1 LILLVAAPILQGIIL
16 GLGICG
22 TLGPQSLFVLRQGIQ
37 REAAFSVAMV
47 CILTDLLFIA
57 AAVAGADAIVM
68 LFPEAVSFG
77 IWGGAIFTLVFGC
90 LALLAALQPR
100 TGQITGTFPARTTTT
115 AFALCL
121 LNPQVYFEMVALVGG
136 AALQFA
142 PAERIVF
149 AVGVGLVS
157 PFWFFGL
164 AAGGWRLS
172 YYFSRP
178 RSQAAFDLVT
188 GLAMVGLA
196 TIMIINQLS
205 P

>member
-1 LILLVAAPILQGIIL
+1 MIVAAPILQGIIL

-22 TLGPQSLFVLRQGIQ
+22 TLGPQSLFVLRQGAR
-37 REAAFSVAMV
+37 REAAFGVATI
-47 CILTDLLFIA
+47 CIFADNLLIA

-68 LFPEAVSFG
+68 LFPDAMSFG

-90 LALLAALQPR
+90 FALLAALQPR
-100 TGQITGTFPARTTTT
+100 TRQIISTFPAGITTT
-115 AFALCL
+115 AFALCF

-136 AALQFA
+136 TALQFA
-142 PAERIVF
+142 PAERILF

-164 AAGGWRLS
+164 AAGGWSLS
-172 YYFSRP
+172 CYLSQP
-178 RSQAAFDLVT
+178 RSQAALDLVT
-188 GLAMVGLA
+188 GLAMVSLA
-196 TIMIINQLS
+196 TTMITRQLS

>member
-1 LILLVAAPILQGIIL
+1 MLVAAPVLQGIIL

-22 TLGPQSLFVLRQGIQ
+22 TLGPQSLFVLRQGTQ
-37 REAAFSVAMV
+37 RQAAFSVAMICV
-47 CILTDLLFIA
+47 LTDFLFIA
-57 AAVAGADAIVM
+57 AAVAGADAVVM
-68 LFPEAVSFG
+68 LFPNAVSFG
-77 IWGGAIFTLVFGC
+77 VWGGAIFTLVFGC

-100 TGQITGTFPARTTTT
+100 TGHVTGTFSAGTTTT
-115 AFALCL
+115 AFVLCL
-121 LNPQVYFEMVALVGG
+121 LNPQVYFEMVILVGG
-136 AALQFA
+136 SALQFA

-172 YYFSRP
+172 YYFSQP

-188 GLAMVGLA
+188 GLAMIGLA
-196 TIMIINQLS
+196 TTMIINQMSL
-205 P
+205 